1 MKKGSHTSKQLVK
14 TTDAEISERTINNT
28 RDRQM
33 NKETKK
39 VCIPYCVF
47 NLSYVNH
54 SYIPKGKVIAF
65 AEKEKDEENE
75 VFEVEEEYKNW
86 IPKNKGTLPVPPES
100 DFICSPAEVSK
111 HRRVKLESKPIEEE
125 TAQKFDELCDCFP

>member
-1 MKKGSHTSKQLVK
+1 MESFVIYNVPEDKGKININEERQPHKQTVIE
-14 TTDAEISERTINNT
+14 DNEDVEISERTINKT

-54 SYIPKGKVIAF
+54 SYIQKGKVI

-75 VFEVEEEYKNW
+75 VF
-86 IPKNKGTLPVPPES
+86 
-100 DFICSPAEVSK
+100 
-111 HRRVKLESKPIEEE
+111 
-125 TAQKFDELCDCFP
+125 